1 MSDEQPDPAEARA
14 VMFEEMARQ
23 IRLNKD
29 AKFGGAFLLIPP
41 GTDDEAI
48 FRSLMLNQEEA
59 SIFWAAIQTLAN
71 MAVQETD
78 RAQRQQSGFRQ

>member
-1 MSDEQPDPAEARA
+1 MSDEQLDESEKRA
-14 VMFEEMARQ
+14 LLFEDMARQ
-23 IRLNKD
+23 IRLNKG

-59 SIFWAAIQTLAN
+59 SIFWASVQTIAN
-71 MAVQETD
+71 VAVAALD
-78 RAQRQQSGFRQ
+78 NAPRQQGFRRG